1 MEREIAGKCRGF
13 ARWDAVSREAVR
25 VSNSAPRVVGVRPWV
40 WTPDALGQEQ
50 QAGQKDERI
59 VQTLGRNTA
68 LAADALAV
76 HDRLWGREGIGPHRI
91 VVLGHSLSCEDSV
104 QLGANRYVRFAMR
117 FDPGLV
123 KVDVRL
129 A

>member
-1 MEREIAGKCRGF
+1 MSERHAERIEVAQNI
-13 ARWDAVSREAVR
+13 V
-25 VSNSAPRVVGVRPWV
+25 P
-40 WTPDALGQEQ
+40 LGCHASV

-76 HDRLWGREGIGPHRI
+76 HDRLWAREDVGPHRI
-91 VVLGHSLSCEDSV
+91 VVLGHSLSWEDSV
-104 QLGANRYVRFAMR
+104 RLGANRYVRFAMR
-117 FDPGLV
+117 IDPGQV

>member
-1 MEREIAGKCRGF
+1 MRL
-13 ARWDAVSREAVR
+13 VR
-25 VSNSAPRVVGVRPWV
+25 NSS
-40 WTPDALGQEQ
+40 
-50 QAGQKDERI
+50 AGQKDERI

-76 HDRLWGREGIGPHRI
+76 HDRLWGREDVGPHRI
-91 VVLGHSLSCEDSV
+91 VVLGHRLSCEDSV

-117 FDPGLV
+117 FDPGQV